1 MTRQTRSL
9 SSIRARDI
17 MKRNVFKL
25 EPSSTIEDAVTAFTE
40 LHISGA
46 PVVDRNGRLVG
57 MLSAF
62 DIARPENVRQGTDR
76 PARAEYALDRTYS
89 EDDGNDDIYDEILF
103 SKDGYSPEVLP
114 TGTVEDFM
122 TPEVITIRPTTQLRE
137 VCQLMLK
144 EHIHRVPVIEDD
156 KLVGI
161 ISTLDVV
168 RCIAETT

>member
-1 MTRQTRSL
+1 
-9 SSIRARDI
+9 

-40 LHISGA
+40 MHISGA

-62 DIARPENVRQGTDR
+62 DIARPENVRHGAVR
-76 PARAEYALDRTYS
+76 SARDEYSLDGRYS
-89 EDDGNDDIYDEILF
+89 DEDDDFYDEVVY
-103 SKDGYSPEVLP
+103 SKDGYSPEVLK

-122 TPEVITIRPTTQLRE
+122 TSEVITIGPSTQLRE
-137 VCQLMLK
+137 VCKLMLK
-144 EHIHRVPVIEDD
+144 EHIHRVPVVDDD

-168 RCIAETT
+168 RCIAETA